1 MADRESPA
9 HRQIFFR
16 QQAERIFQDFL
27 RPEGTTRSGDPGA
40 LRVAADVFED
50 DQSIVVEVELPGVRR
65 EDVALYVLPNRL
77 IIEGQKPE
85 GRPPGGANLGG
96 TADLA
101 SQRPSFVCAERHF
114 GAFERVVQLE
124 SAVDTSRIEARLSGG
139 LLVVTLPK
147 ILDRRGKKRRV
158 AID

>member
-1 MADRESPA
+1 MADREPPSA
-9 HRQIFFR
+9 QRQLFFR

-27 RPEGTTRSGDPGA
+27 RPEGARPGDPGA

-50 DQSIVVEVELPGVRR
+50 GEQVVVEVELPGVSRD
-65 EDVALYVLPNRL
+65 DVALYVLRDRL
-77 IIEGQKPE
+77 IIEGVKPE
-85 GRPPGGANLGG
+85 GRQPGPAAG
-96 TADLA
+96 DLA
-101 SQRPSFVCAERHF
+101 EGGPGSRPSFVCAERHF

-124 SAVDTSRIEARLSGG
+124 VPVDTSRIEARLNSG

-158 AID
+158 DID